1 MNFLFHMLDFQLIN
15 NERFINYTHSKE
27 RTKMSRIQIRLDILN
42 DLMGSANRGIVSKRQ
57 GKGYLDKLGLA
68 KEIIK
73 MRQLKEKRGDFDQ

>member
-1 MNFLFHMLDFQLIN
+1 
-15 NERFINYTHSKE
+15 
-27 RTKMSRIQIRLDILN
+27 MSRIQIRLDILN
-42 DLMGSANRGIVSKRQ
+42 DLMGSANRGIVSKKQ